1 MEILKMIF
9 PVAIGALIG
18 YGTNFIAIK
27 MLFHPAKEIRL
38 LGRRVPFTPGVIPK
52 NQGRLARAVGET
64 IAGKLLTAQ
73 DFEDVLKDEG
83 LKRQAAIS
91 LTDHIMTSE
100 HSLGDFVR
108 QFDPEDPDAMP
119 LTEKIQDTVTQ
130 KLLTGIQRI
139 DFSALVM
146 ETAGKAFMEKIQGS
160 MLGMFVNE
168 GMVASLAEP
177 IGEALKVYLEEH
189 GYEILSPMVHDEME
203 ELLTLTSAGL
213 LMKLGIDASKLENL
227 FGHFY
232 ERLVDEGLDGLLQS
246 IDISG
251 LVESKIH
258 AMDVQ
263 ELEELVMSVMKH
275 ELQTVVNLGALIGA
289 VIGAA
294 NLLIP

>member
-1 MEILKMIF
+1 MEMLKMIF
-9 PVAIGALIG
+9 PVAIGAFIG
-18 YGTNFIAIK
+18 YGTNLIAIK
-27 MLFHPAKEIRL
+27 MLFHPSKEMRL

-52 NQGRLARAVGET
+52 NQGRLARAVGEA
-64 IAGKLLTAQ
+64 IAGTLLTAR
-73 DFEDVLKDEG
+73 DFEDALKDG
-83 LKRQAAIS
+83 NLKRQVAIS
-91 LTDHIMTSE
+91 LADRVMTSE
-100 HSLGDFVR
+100 HSLGDFAQ
-108 QFDPEDPDAMP
+108 QFDLEDPDALP
-119 LTEKIQDTVTQ
+119 LTEKIQDAVTQ
-130 KLLTGIQRI
+130 RLLTGIQQI

-168 GMVASLAEP
+168 GMIASLAEP

-203 ELLTLTSAGL
+203 ELLTLTNAEL
-213 LMKLGIDASKLENL
+213 LMKLGIDASKLETL

-232 ERLVDEGLDGLLQS
+232 EKLVDEGLDGFLQN

-251 LVESKIH
+251 LVENKIR

-289 VIGAA
+289 LIGAA